1 VVERKKF
8 MNANK
13 MYLIIRSVMGL
24 AFHLAFTATALY
36 RIDIAQLQIYQLILI
51 GSALEIAVFL
61 FEVPTGI
68 VADLKSRR
76 LSVIIGFFIIG
87 IGFVME
93 ALTPLFIMIF
103 IAQIVWGLGYTF
115 ISGALDS
122 WVSDETENI
131 EIEKTMIAGAQ
142 FNKFFSFLG
151 IVLAGVIGMYNITLA
166 IYVAGGLFALLGVYA
181 ILIMKEHHFHK
192 EIHTLPLHKEYFNQ
206 LVKGF
211 KHIKKNKVLKIMFVV
226 MLFFGLFSEGIDRT
240 YELYILDHLGFR
252 QAWNIPTIW
261 ILVIINAAVAF
272 IGLIVLQIVKKH
284 IKEGKHVTLWAFNFT
299 ISMVV
304 GLLIFAY
311 FPLEYVAL
319 FGYVFFSITREG
331 THPLLNTILLKNTP
345 SKIKATVLSGFGQLD
360 AIGQLL
366 SGVIMVGASVAFG
379 IKGMY
384 GIAAAL
390 LLIPIIF
397 LPQTNLK
404 TKDD

>member
-1 VVERKKF
+1 
-8 MNANK
+8 MNAYK

-93 ALTPLFIMIF
+93 ALTPFFVVIF
-103 IAQIVWGLGYTF
+103 FAQIVWGLGYTF

-122 WVSDETENI
+122 WISDETENV
-131 EIEKTMIAGAQ
+131 EIEKTIIAGAQ
-142 FNKFFSFLG
+142 VNKLFSFIG
-151 IVLAGVIGMYNITLA
+151 IVLAGIIGMYNIRLA
-166 IYVAGGLFALLGVYA
+166 IYVAGGLFVFMGIYA
-181 ILIMKEHHFHK
+181 VIFMKEHHFHK
-192 EIHTLPLHKEYFNQ
+192 EMHTLPLYKEYFNQ
-206 LVKGF
+206 LTKGF
-211 KHIKKNKVLKIMFVV
+211 KHIKKNSVLKIMFVV

-252 QAWNIPTIW
+252 QAWNIPSIW
-261 ILVIINAAVAF
+261 ILVVINAVVAF

-284 IKEGKHVTLWAFNFT
+284 VKEGKHVTLWAFNF
-299 ISMVV
+299 SVMMVI
-304 GLLIFAY
+304 GLLVFAY
-311 FPLEYVAL
+311 FPIEYAAL
-319 FGYVFFSITREG
+319 FGYVFFSVTREG

-345 SKIKATVLSGFGQLD
+345 SNIKATVLSGFGQLD

-366 SGVIMVGASVAFG
+366 SGAIMVGASVAFG
-379 IKGMY
+379 VKGMY
-384 GIAAAL
+384 GISAAL
-390 LLIPIIF
+390 LLIPVIL
-397 LPQTNLK
+397 LPQTHLK
-404 TKDD
+404 TKSINK